1 VFIHPFQD
9 YNGRVSRMLTTLLL
23 LKLQLPAVEI
33 QIEKK
38 EDRQKYLKA
47 MQAGDNGDL
56 SLLEKL
62 ISRALTEAFTIQ
74 T

>member
-1 VFIHPFQD
+1 MFIHPFQD